1 MARNFINWSNKRG
14 NSNNALEQRPHVTN
28 LSNGTRYYSAVDAE
42 LYLGDQYITEI
53 TSIQWSVQQQAM
65 PIYGYNSYTFDD
77 VAVGARLVQGQ
88 FSVNFIK
95 AGFVQKIQEHEKF
108 SRMSRKLY
116 GKDNKAESYF
126 QEDFRKRLNTPL
138 WDSGFDIVVGFGDH
152 EGSVASVEAAE
163 YKTYMVLDCCQITG
177 SMIQLDY
184 NGEPVQEVYTFIAR
198 DIKYS
203 KATENEKDP
212 SASNGTGTNDTVN
225 RPAHYNYVATLDLTQ
240 KEGQLTVGTKEQSEL
255 KKATVTLLEDFTD
268 ATLKSPMHLS
278 QTSSNMLVYSMS
290 RDKTKALLKECK
302 DKTVLKAEAVI
313 TYVGQTSTS
322 SDKYGQATE
331 TVTLQI
337 EVNKE

>member
-1 MARNFINWSNKRG
+1 MARNYIDWSNKRG
-14 NSNNALEQRPHVTN
+14 SSNQVLEQRPHVTN

-42 LYLGDQYITEI
+42 LYLGDQYVTEI

-77 VAVGARLVQGQ
+77 IAVGARLVQGQ

-95 AGFVQKIQEHEKF
+95 AGFIQKIQEHDKF

-116 GKDNKAESYF
+116 GKDNKAKSYF
-126 QEDFRKRLNTPL
+126 QEEYRKRLNTPL

-152 EGSVASVEAAE
+152 SGSVDSVTAAD

-184 NGEPVQEVYTFIAR
+184 NGEPIQEVYTFIAR

-203 KATENEKDP
+203 KATESEKDP
-212 SASNGTGTNDTVN
+212 SAGNGTDPNDTIN
-225 RPAHYNYVATLDLTQ
+225 RPGKYNYIATLDLT
-240 KEGQLTVGTKEQSEL
+240 KTEGLLTIGTKEQSQL
-255 KKATVTLLEDFTD
+255 KKATVTLLESFKD

-278 QTSSNMLVYSMS
+278 ASNSNVLVYSIS
-290 RDKTKALLKECK
+290 RDKTKSLLKECK
-302 DKTVLKAEAVI
+302 EKSTLKAEATI

-322 SDKYGQATE
+322 SDKNGQATE
-331 TVTLQI
+331 ITTLQI
-337 EVNKE
+337 EVNKA